1 MFLGPFLPENVRI
14 RRKNRHVPTA
24 FTLVLGVALHSGH
37 AQQPPTSV
45 ELKPKQIQTV
55 PISLD
60 KDQVARVHLHVEGGL
75 MGIRANLPGKE
86 RPVWKID
93 MGRGTQI
100 TYIVGG
106 SGEGQYSL
114 ELSSLEQEKLVR
126 ASVVIDP
133 PKPAD
138 EASIDLRDAEDAL
151 ANADLV
157 RNRAK
162 SALPGLDAVK
172 SYDQALALATKLS
185 DTPLTRLIL
194 TQKARFLIFRQNKFE
209 DAHALLEQAVALPPA
224 GDTAQQALAWK
235 TLSTVR
241 YDLGEY
247 LAAIKAARTSLDLY
261 RTTGDLYWQGI
272 VLGNLSSDYEE
283 LGQAD
288 EALAAAKEALHDAEQ
303 EHDPAGVVYCL
314 AQVANLYRQQG
325 DLEGALHAF
334 HEGLE
339 WVGHVDYAPLVEA
352 EIQKDLGLFYAQIG
366 DWDQAAHTLNR
377 CLQLEGKQN
386 DPVSLEAR
394 GILADVMQHQGRLHD
409 AVAQDTT
416 AIDVARALALKHEE
430 SALLL
435 KRASAQLLLKHTAE
449 ATADIEAAT
458 LLASELSAVPLQIE
472 AAIAS
477 GDALLPSDA
486 KAAEDSYRKALQLAE
501 RTGEREQQSAALAG
515 LARAQQ
521 RQGHLEDAATS
532 IEAALKILETSRGR
546 LESRE
551 LQVTYFALHRLWYE
565 LAVDLCMQLHP
576 QHPGKG
582 YAQLAFDYTERARAR
597 SLLDTLYASGY
608 SSSLP
613 IPENLRE
620 ALARNRQAISD
631 QQSLLSH
638 STQQA
643 SNDAALKLQSLYR
656 AQETL
661 EAQIEAQMQSSDH
674 RLSSLL
680 TVHTA
685 DIQLLQHQLL
695 EDRSILLSYWIG
707 NSHSYR
713 WTITSSNVQVDSLP
727 SRNELDRTILPLE
740 HILRARRSTPIPG
753 EDIATYASH
762 QQTYE
767 AGLETAL
774 THAGSTLLSRIPPS
788 THSIFVVSDGSL
800 MSLPF
805 AALRVP
811 NDATTSY
818 AIRKYAFFAEPSA
831 SVAVYL
837 KQHPTAE
844 SSLHIAVFADPVFSR
859 NDPRITATPRL
870 TPAAN
875 GRILFANMP
884 RLTGS
889 REEARQI
896 LHLAPSGVVTLRTG
910 FDATPE
916 QVRSLATT
924 NASILHF
931 ATHTV
936 AVSGHPEISGI
947 ALSMINRDGNDQDGI
962 FWLKDIYELHLPVSL
977 VVLSGCTTDN
987 LNNDPGEGL
996 NSIARA
1002 FFFSG
1007 VHSVIGSL
1015 WTVDDKATSQL
1026 MEAFYR
1032 NLLVDHKRAD
1042 EALRSAQLKLLS
1054 DPQTNSPAAWAP
1066 FVLGGWPAAY
1076 ATNTKNSGATYATTS
1091 LSSKSPLS
1099 SPSLSS
1105 KSQERH

>member
-1 MFLGPFLPENVRI
+1 MFRGFPLPEDGRR
-14 RRKNRHVPTA
+14 RRKNRRITDAFALTLITVVALRSGRAEQPTA
-24 FTLVLGVALHSGH
+24 
-37 AQQPPTSV
+37 SV
-45 ELKPKQIQTV
+45 ELKPKQIQNL
-55 PISLD
+55 PIALE
-60 KDQVARVHLHVEGGL
+60 KGQVARVHLHVDGGL
-75 MGIRANLPGKE
+75 MGIRANLPGTRE
-86 RPVWKID
+86 RPTWKID

-100 TYIVGG
+100 IYIVGG
-106 SGEGQYSL
+106 SGEGQYNL
-114 ELSSLEQEKLVR
+114 ELSSLEQEKLVH
-126 ASVVIDP
+126 ASVVIDRP
-133 PKPAD
+133 APAD

-162 SALPGLDAVK
+162 SALPGLDPIK
-172 SYDQALALATKLS
+172 SYDQAFTLATKLG

-194 TQKARFLIFRQNKFE
+194 TQEARFLIFRQNKFE
-209 DAHALLEQAVALPPA
+209 AAHALLEQAVALPPA

-247 LAAIKAARTSLDLY
+247 LSAIKASMTSLALY

-288 EALAAAKEALHDAEQ
+288 DALAAAKEALHDAEQ
-303 EHDPAGVVYCL
+303 ERDPAGVVYCL

-339 WVGHVDYAPLVEA
+339 WVSHVDYAPLVEA

-366 DWDQAAHTLNR
+366 EWDQASQALNR
-377 CLQLEGKQN
+377 CLELEAKQN

-394 GILADVMQHQGRLHD
+394 GILADVMQHQGRLHE
-409 AVAQDTT
+409 AFAQDTT
-416 AIDVARALALKHEE
+416 AIELARALALKHEE

-435 KRASAQLLLKHTAE
+435 KRASAQLLLKHSTE
-449 ATADIEAAT
+449 AKQDIEAAT
-458 LLASELSAVPLQIE
+458 LLAAELSAVPLQIE
-472 AAIAS
+472 AAAAS
-477 GDALLPSDA
+477 GDAQLSVDP
-486 KAAEDSYRKALQLAE
+486 KAAEDSYRHALQLAQ

-521 RQGHLEDAATS
+521 RESRLEDAATS
-532 IEAALKILETSRGR
+532 IEAALKILETSRGK

-551 LQVTYFALHRLWYE
+551 LQVTYFALHRSWYE
-565 LAVDLCMQLHP
+565 LAVDLCMQLHA
-576 QHPGKG
+576 QHPQKG
-582 YAQLAFDYTERARAR
+582 YERIAFDYTERARAR
-597 SLLDTLYASGY
+597 SLLDTLYLSGY
-608 SSSLP
+608 NSSASV
-613 IPENLRE
+613 PENLRE
-620 ALARNRQAISD
+620 AYARNRQAVSE

-638 STQQA
+638 STEQA
-643 SNDAALKLQSLYR
+643 SNDAALKLQNLYR
-656 AQETL
+656 ERETL
-661 EAQIEAQMQSSDH
+661 EAEMQSSDS
-674 RLSSLL
+674 RLASLL
-680 TVHTA
+680 TAHTA
-685 DIQLLQHQLL
+685 DISLLQHQLL
-695 EDRSILLSYWIG
+695 QDRSVLLSYWIG
-707 NSHSYR
+707 SNHSYR
-713 WTITSSNVQVDSLP
+713 WTIISDNVVVDTLP
-727 SRNELDRTILPLE
+727 SRDELDRTILPLE
-740 HILRARRSTPIPG
+740 RMLRARRSGLVPG
-753 EDIATYASH
+753 EDIATYASR

-767 AGLETAL
+767 TALETAL
-774 THAGSTLLSRIPPS
+774 SRAGSTLLFRIPPS
-788 THSIFVVSDGSL
+788 VHSIFVVSDGSL

-805 AALRVP
+805 AALRIP
-811 NDATTSY
+811 DGTTTSY
-818 AIRKYAFFAEPSA
+818 ALRRYAFFAEPSA

-837 KQHPTAE
+837 KQHPAE
-844 SSLHIAVFADPVFSR
+844 EQSLRIAVFADPVFSR
-859 NDPRITATPRL
+859 NDPRATAMPRVTP
-870 TPAAN
+870 TAN
-875 GRILFANMP
+875 SRVLFANMP

-896 LHLAPSGVVTLRTG
+896 IHLAPTGAVALRTG

-916 QVRSLATT
+916 QVRGLTTT

-936 AVSGHPEISGI
+936 TVSGHPEISGI
-947 ALSMINRDGNDQDGI
+947 ALSMVNREGKDQDGI
-962 FWLKDIYELHLPVSL
+962 FWLRDIYELHATSSL

-996 NSIARA
+996 NSVARA

-1026 MEAFYR
+1026 MESFYR

-1042 EALRSAQLKLLS
+1042 EALRSAQLKLLT
-1054 DPQTNSPAAWAP
+1054 DPQTSSPAAWAP
-1066 FVLGGWPAAY
+1066 FVFGGWPIAY
-1076 ATNTKNSGATYATTS
+1076 ATPTKDRDATYTTTA
-1091 LSSKSPLS
+1091 LSSKSTS
-1099 SPSLSS
+1099 SQSTLSS